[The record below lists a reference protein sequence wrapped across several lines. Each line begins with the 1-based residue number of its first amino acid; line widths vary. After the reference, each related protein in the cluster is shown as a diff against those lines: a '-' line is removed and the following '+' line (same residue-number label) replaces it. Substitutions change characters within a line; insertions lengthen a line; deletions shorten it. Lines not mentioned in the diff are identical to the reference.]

1 MMTPLG
7 LPPKTMPNLNT
18 FRILSLVWKR
28 RNISRIEAAAELG
41 LTKSTITKITGQLLT
56 DGLLIE
62 APVPKSEG
70 RGRPRV
76 ALSLNRSR
84 GLVLGLEI
92 RTDGWTSVL
101 VRFDGSVARRD
112 SGTRNWSSES
122 LVDDCGSLLEKL
134 ISTPPDGVPVLGIG
148 LALPGIIDA
157 RSGILIRS
165 NPLDLQS
172 PLALGPLLEQR
183 LGLPVTLENDANCGC
198 WGELAFGASPL
209 PGPFLFVL
217 CEDRHHRTDEP
228 GPHRVAAV
236 GFGLVLGGGKPWW
249 GPDHSAGEFSSV
261 LKGSTVNRSFQFNLS
276 DEAMARVFEDP
287 AAHEVLVEEL
297 GRNVAM
303 LVNFLNLKAVYVSWP
318 GTGDALAVRRA
329 FVRLISAN
337 WLYPAPVDCT
347 VSAPTGGAD
356 AVAWG
361 AAGYFLEALW
371 GDSSFEEAQPRWK

>member
-1 MMTPLG
+1 MPTPLG

-28 RNISRIEAAAELG
+28 RSISRIEVAAELG
-41 LTKSTITKITGQLLT
+41 LTKSTVTKITGQLLA
-56 DGLLIE
+56 DGLVIE
-62 APVPKSEG
+62 APVTKAEG

-76 ALSLNRSR
+76 ALSLNQDK

-92 RTDGWTSVL
+92 RTDGWSSVL
-101 VRFDGSVARRD
+101 IRFDGTVVRSDRGARTWD
-112 SGTRNWSSES
+112 PRNLAQDWG
-122 LVDDCGSLLEKL
+122 DLLETL
-134 ISTPPDGVPVLGIG
+134 AASPPGGAPVLGVG
-148 LALPGIIDA
+148 LACPGIVDA
-157 RSGILIRS
+157 RSGVLIRS
-165 NPLDLQS
+165 NPLDLQT
-172 PLALGPLLEQR
+172 PLALGLMLEER

-217 CEDRHHRTDEP
+217 CEDRRHRTDEP

-236 GFGLVLGGGKPWW
+236 GFGLVLGGKPWW

-261 LKGSTVNRSFQFNLS
+261 LKGTAVDRSLQFNLS
-276 DEAMARVFEDP
+276 DQQMARVFEDP
-287 AAHEVLVEEL
+287 GTQAVLVEEL

-303 LVNFLNLKAVYVSWP
+303 LVNFLNLKAVYVAWP
-318 GTGDALAVRRA
+318 PSGDGEAVRRE
-329 FVRLISAN
+329 FLRLISSN
-337 WLYPAPVDCT
+337 WLYPTPVACA
-347 VSAPTGGAD
+347 VSAPTGGAE

-361 AAGYFLEALW
+361 AAGYFLEVLW